1 MISTRHPQVKREDL
15 TVGIFWLYIGL
26 MADRPRKHTE
36 AIVLRFE
43 PEQLELVDQAAELAG
58 LSRTSWLRALA
69 IRAARQE
76 LAESGDKAKA
86 KRRS

>member
-1 MISTRHPQVKREDL
+1 M
-15 TVGIFWLYIGL
+15 GIFGLYIGD

-43 PEQLELVDQAAELAG
+43 PEQLEMVDRAAELAG
-58 LSRTSWLRALA
+58 LNRTSWLRALA

-76 LAESGDKAKA
+76 LGEEGGAKGKA
-86 KRRS
+86 KRRP

>member
-1 MISTRHPQVKREDL
+1 M
-15 TVGIFWLYIGL
+15 GIFWLYIGR
-26 MADRPRKHTE
+26 MADRPRKHTA

-43 PEQLELVDQAAELAG
+43 PEQLEMVDRAAELAG

-76 LAESGDKAKA
+76 VGEDGGKGKA
-86 KRRS
+86 KRRP

>member
-1 MISTRHPQVKREDL
+1 M

-26 MADRPRKHTE
+26 MADRPRKHTA

-43 PEQLELVDQAAELAG
+43 PEQLEMVDRAAELAG

-76 LAESGDKAKA
+76 VGEDGGKGKA

>member
-1 MISTRHPQVKREDL
+1 L
-15 TVGIFWLYIGL
+15 TVGIFWPYIGR
-26 MADRPRKHTE
+26 MADRSRKHTA

-43 PEQLELVDQAAELAG
+43 PEQLEMVDQAAEQAG

-76 LAESGDKAKA
+76 LGEEGGKGKG
-86 KRRS
+86 KRRPS

>member
-1 MISTRHPQVKREDL
+1 L
-15 TVGIFWLYIGL
+15 TVGILWLYIGR

-36 AIVLRFE
+36 AVVLRFE
-43 PEQLELVDQAAELAG
+43 PDQLEMVDRAAELAG
-58 LSRTSWLRALA
+58 LNRTAWLRALA

-76 LAESGDKAKA
+76 LAESGAKAKA